1 MCKGLLL
8 CGVLLLYV
16 ISPIDSLAQKKGSAR
31 KPAVVDTTKKSIP
44 SVPKGNVAVE
54 KTVKP
59 PVTKSGAGTKDHTS
73 IRPYVKLGLLV
84 LPPDAGDLGFGQWPV
99 PVSVSSF
106 TYGAGVQ
113 VLFPM
118 QIKLFNEFRTSG
130 GIDVG
135 FQYLFKYSLTYLQAG
150 GYGVLT
156 TWEGNEYT
164 VNVLPLINLSH
175 NSLPLDVQA
184 GAGLYLGFTSD
195 EETNNGVKKS
205 YTDTGVNFGF
215 LLGAGYHLRPTEATD
230 IILMLR
236 FDNIVEYGLTTSMS
250 VGVALSLNL

>member
-1 MCKGLLL
+1 MCKGLFL
-8 CGVLLLYV
+8 CGALLLYV
-16 ISPIDSLAQKKGSAR
+16 VLPADSLAQKKGSAK
-31 KPAVVDTTKKSIP
+31 KPAVVDSTKKNSP
-44 SVPKGNVAVE
+44 SVPKANVADE
-54 KTVKP
+54 KTTKP
-59 PVTKSGAGTKDHTS
+59 LVTRSGVGTKDQTS
-73 IRPYVKLGLLV
+73 IRPYIKLGFLV

-106 TYGAGVQ
+106 NYGAGVQ

-118 QIKLFNEFRTSG
+118 QMKLLGGFRTSG

-135 FQYLFKYSLTYLQAG
+135 VQYLFKYSLTYLQAG

-164 VNVLPLINLSH
+164 VNALPLINLSH

-184 GAGLYLGFTSD
+184 GAGVYIGFTSD
-195 EETNNGVKKS
+195 EESNNGVKKS
-205 YTDTGVNFGF
+205 FTDTAVNFGF
-215 LLGAGYHLRPTEATD
+215 LLGAGYHLRPAEAMD
-230 IILMLR
+230 MVLMLR

-250 VGVALSLNL
+250 AGVALTLNL